1 MARIENKRLVCM
13 DMGTGDVR
21 VYAGRF
27 TLLKSDLFLE
37 TPPSVPSTCHLDFLT
52 SNEHNTGGGG
62 VCFHL
67 KYLSTY
73 I

>member
-52 SNEHNTGGGG
+52 SNEQ
-62 VCFHL
+62 
-67 KYLSTY
+67 
-73 I
+73 